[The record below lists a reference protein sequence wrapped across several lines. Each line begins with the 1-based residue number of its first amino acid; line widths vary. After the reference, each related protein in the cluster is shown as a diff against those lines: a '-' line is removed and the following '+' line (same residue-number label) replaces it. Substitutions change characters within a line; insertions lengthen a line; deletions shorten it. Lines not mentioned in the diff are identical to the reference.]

1 MNTKETQDYKKLVG
15 TKVRELRNSQGLSLR
30 QLGLMIGVDYKYLF
44 DIEHGKANAT
54 IDTLAKISQGLDVEL
69 KELFD

>member
-1 MNTKETQDYKKLVG
+1 MQDHRRLVG
-15 TKVRELRNSQGLSLR
+15 ANVREFRNSQGLSLR

-54 IDTLAKISQGLDVEL
+54 IDTLAKIAQGLDIEL
-69 KELFD
+69 KELFN